1 MFYRMIAKKRDEWL
15 AKDCPVAELIAYIDK
30 QGKLRDAQVDA
41 IKTYLYLKIACDNR
55 PLAELFSKGVFN
67 SLDLDELAI
76 PMSTREVLK
85 STPSLAALYEYASM
99 ADESGSP
106 LFPKVCQAIL
116 KDPKSVNAREFFNQV
131 FYGVKYT
138 DYLFSL
144 PMGAGK
150 TYLMAAFIYLDLYF
164 AVNEPDNSAFAHNF
178 MVFAPSGLKTS
189 VVPSLK
195 TVQRFDPAW
204 IIPEPAAS
212 ELKRMLIFEV
222 LDENSTAKKSNKIK
236 NPNVQ
241 KIAIHQPYES
251 MMGFVAVT
259 NAEKVILNRLTF
271 ENGQIGIFDRETND
285 KEERAANELRHTI
298 GKIPHLAVFIDEVHH
313 AARDEVKLRAVVH
326 RWTEG
331 GNITGVIGFS
341 GTPYL
346 HTRERVNVMQDISIS
361 MQEISNITY
370 YYPLVDGIGNF
381 LKKPKV
387 YISDSTDRL
396 DITERGI
403 RQFLDDFNNKVY
415 PDGTCAKLAVYCG
428 TIETLE
434 EQIYPLVEKIV
445 TEYGLNPALSI
456 LKFYDGNKTYS
467 APTDSAYEFSMLDS
481 PLSQKRIVLLVQ
493 IGKEGWDCRSLTGV
507 ILSQQGD
514 CPTNMVLQ
522 TSCRCLRQVEKGVV
536 EPAMIY
542 LNKNNAA
549 TLNAQLEQQH
559 HIDLEEFQK
568 GNATP
573 FKELKRYDRTGYL
586 HLPKVDFYQFKINYR
601 TVLVKKTTAETIRA
615 EILSA
620 ADSART
626 VTLLEIAEISERL
639 NTTDIAEDKTERGNV
654 LANYNIWLN
663 DLLKESFGSIS
674 YEAVAPFHAQL
685 QSAFDMVT
693 YVRDGLRYFSS
704 QYDLAVFNAH
714 IRKAFYDKRSFE
726 TQDEL
731 IPEEASLLRVENFQP
746 IVKTTKADDYYPRQ
760 EVVERIINEDKGKLK
775 LSAKQLHE
783 IEVLESI
790 GYTDMAES
798 IRAKAQPYPMKDKTF
813 HYLPYHTDSN
823 FEQIFLSEVLKV
835 DAVKQNDLEVYY
847 NGDETLTEFRIKC
860 YERRGNRY
868 NYIGIYTPDFLLIQ
882 RKNGKIYKALIV
894 ETKGKLYSRDPVFAK
909 KRQFTETDFLQKNN
923 ELFGYKKFD
932 YLYLEDSMTDKER
945 IIKTIVELQSF
956 FSEG

>member
-1 MFYRMIAKKRDEWL
+1 M
-15 AKDCPVAELIAYIDK
+15 
-30 QGKLRDAQVDA
+30 
-41 IKTYLYLKIACDNR
+41 
-55 PLAELFSKGVFN
+55 
-67 SLDLDELAI
+67 
-76 PMSTREVLK
+76 
-85 STPSLAALYEYASM
+85 
-99 ADESGSP
+99 
-106 LFPKVCQAIL
+106 
-116 KDPKSVNAREFFNQV
+116 
-131 FYGVKYT
+131 
-138 DYLFSL
+138 
-144 PMGAGK
+144 
-150 TYLMAAFIYLDLYF
+150 
-164 AVNEPDNSAFAHNF
+164 
-178 MVFAPSGLKTS
+178 
-189 VVPSLK
+189 
-195 TVQRFDPAW
+195 
-204 IIPEPAAS
+204 
-212 ELKRMLIFEV
+212 
-222 LDENSTAKKSNKIK
+222 
-236 NPNVQ
+236 
-241 KIAIHQPYES
+241 
-251 MMGFVAVT
+251 
-259 NAEKVILNRLTF
+259 
-271 ENGQIGIFDRETND
+271 
-285 KEERAANELRHTI
+285 
-298 GKIPHLAVFIDEVHH
+298 
-313 AARDEVKLRAVVH
+313 
-326 RWTEG
+326 
-331 GNITGVIGFS
+331 
-341 GTPYL
+341 
-346 HTRERVNVMQDISIS
+346 
-361 MQEISNITY
+361 
-370 YYPLVDGIGNF
+370 
-381 LKKPKV
+381 
-387 YISDSTDRL
+387 
-396 DITERGI
+396 
-403 RQFLDDFNNKVY
+403 
-415 PDGTCAKLAVYCG
+415 
-428 TIETLE
+428 
-434 EQIYPLVEKIV
+434 

-456 LKFYDGNKTYS
+456 LKFHDGNKTYS

-481 PLSQKRIVLLVQ
+481 PLSQKKIVLLVQ

-568 GNATP
+568 GKATP
-573 FKELKRYDRTGYL
+573 FQELKRYDRTGYL
-586 HLPKVDFYQFKINYR
+586 HLPKVDFYQFKVNYR
-601 TVLVKKTTAETIRA
+601 TVLVDKATNEGISAGIEA
-615 EILSA
+615 A
-620 ADSART
+620 ADDAHI
-626 VTLLEIAEISERL
+626 VTLLQTAVFSDSL
-639 NTTDIAEDKTERGNV
+639 QTTDVVEDETERGNIV
-654 LANYNIWLN
+654 ANYNIWLN
-663 DLLKESFGSIS
+663 ELLKESFGNITYQMLS
-674 YEAVAPFHAQL
+674 PFHAQL
-685 QSAFDMVT
+685 QRAFDMVT

-704 QYDLAVFNAH
+704 QYDLSVFNAH

-726 TQDEL
+726 TQEEL

-746 IVKTTKADDYYPRQ
+746 IVKTTKADDYYPGQ

-835 DAVKQNDLEVYY
+835 GAVKQNDLEVYY

-882 RKNGKIYKALIV
+882 RKNGKIYKAFIV

>member
-1 MFYRMIAKKRDEWL
+1 MFYRMITKKRDEWL

-76 PMSTREVLK
+76 PMSTRVVLK
-85 STPSLAALYEYASM
+85 STPSLAALYEYASL

-106 LFPKVCQAIL
+106 LSPKVCQAIL

-131 FYGVKYT
+131 FYEIKYT

-178 MVFAPSGLKTS
+178 MVFAPSGLKAS

-195 TVQRFDPAW
+195 TIQRFDPAW

-259 NAEKVILNRLTF
+259 NAEKVILNRLTL
-271 ENGQIGIFDRETND
+271 ENEQIGIFDRETND

-381 LKKPKV
+381 LKRPKV

-396 DITERGI
+396 AITERGV
-403 RQFLDDFNNKVY
+403 RQFLDDFKNKVY

-445 TEYGLNPALSI
+445 TEYGLNPAISI
-456 LKFYDGNKTYS
+456 LKFHDGNKTYS

-639 NTTDIAEDKTERGNV
+639 NTTDIVEDKTERGNV

-685 QSAFDMVT
+685 QRAFDMVT

-704 QYDLAVFNAH
+704 QYDLSVFNAH

-726 TQDEL
+726 TQEEL

-746 IVKTTKADDYYPRQ
+746 IVKTTKADDYYPGQ

-798 IRAKAQPYPMKDKTF
+798 IRVKAQPYPMKDKTF

-882 RKNGKIYKALIV
+882 RKIGKIYKALIV

>member
-1 MFYRMIAKKRDEWL
+1 MFYRIITRKRDEWFT
-15 AKDCPVAELIAYIDK
+15 KDCPVSELVNYMIK
-30 QGKLRDAQVDA
+30 KGQMRDAQIDA
-41 IKTYLYLKIACDNR
+41 IKTYLFLKIACDNR
-55 PLAELFSKGVFN
+55 PLSELFCRGVFN
-67 SLDLDELAI
+67 SLDLDELPI
-76 PMSTREVLK
+76 PMSIRKILK
-85 STPSLAALYEYASM
+85 STPSLAALFEYASLPRE
-99 ADESGSP
+99 DGTP
-106 LFPKVCQAIL
+106 LFPEVCQAIIESPQSI
-116 KDPKSVNAREFFNQV
+116 DANDFFNHI
-131 FYGVKYT
+131 FYDVKYT

-164 AVNEPDNSAFAHNF
+164 AVNEPNNPAFAHNF
-178 MVFAPSGLKTS
+178 MVFAPSGLKSS

-195 TVQRFDPAW
+195 TIQRFDPAW

-222 LDENSTAKKSNKIK
+222 LDESSTAKKSNKIK

-251 MMGFVAVT
+251 MIGFVAVT
-259 NAEKVILNRLTF
+259 NAEKVILNRIAL
-271 ENGQIGIFDRETND
+271 ENGQIGIFDRETKD

-298 GKIPHLAVFIDEVHH
+298 GKIPHLAIYIDEVHH
-313 AARDEVKLRAVVH
+313 AAKDEVKLRAVVH

-346 HTRERVNVMQDISIS
+346 QTRERINITQEISIT
-361 MQEISNITY
+361 MQEISNIAY
-370 YYPLVDGIGNF
+370 YYSLVDGIGNF

-387 YISDSTDRL
+387 YISDSNDRL
-396 DITERGI
+396 YITERGVK
-403 RQFLDDFNNKVY
+403 QFLEDFKDKVY
-415 PDGTCAKLAVYCG
+415 CDGTCAKLAVYCG

-434 EQIYPLVEKIV
+434 EQIYPLIEKIAS
-445 TEYGLNPALSI
+445 EYGLNPSVSI
-456 LKFYDGNKTYS
+456 LKYHDGNKVYP

-481 PLSQKRIVLLVQ
+481 PLSQKKIVLLVQ

-507 ILSQQGD
+507 ILSQPGD
-514 CPTNMVLQ
+514 CSTNMVLQ

-542 LNKNNAA
+542 LNQSNAA

-559 HIDLEEFQK
+559 HIDLEKFQK
-568 GNATP
+568 GNQP
-573 FKELKRYDRTGYL
+573 PVVELKRYDRTGYL
-586 HLPKVDFYQFKINYR
+586 KLPKVDFYQFKINYR
-601 TVLVKKTTAETIRA
+601 TVLVEKTTAETIRA

-626 VTLLEIAEISERL
+626 VTLLEIAEISDKLDR
-639 NTTDIAEDKTERGNV
+639 TDIAEDKTERGNV

-663 DLLKESFGSIS
+663 ELLKESFGSIP
-674 YEAVAPFHAQL
+674 YEAIASFHAQL

-693 YVRDGLRYFSS
+693 YTRDGLRYFSS
-704 QYDLAVFNAH
+704 QYDLSVFNAH

-726 TQDEL
+726 TQEEL

-746 IVKTTKADDYYPRQ
+746 IVKTTKADDYYPGQ

-813 HYLPYHTDSN
+813 HYLPYHTDST
-823 FEQIFLSEVLKV
+823 FEQIFLSEILKV

>member
-67 SLDLDELAI
+67 SLDLNELAI

-85 STPSLAALYEYASM
+85 STPSLAALYEYASL

-106 LFPKVCQAIL
+106 LFPKVCQEIL

-131 FYGVKYT
+131 FYEVKYT

-178 MVFAPSGLKTS
+178 MVFAPSGLKAS

-195 TVQRFDPAW
+195 TIQRFDPAW

-241 KIAIHQPYES
+241 KIAIHQPYEL

-331 GNITGVIGFS
+331 GNITGIIGFS

-381 LKKPKV
+381 LKRPKV

-396 DITERGI
+396 AITERGV
-403 RQFLDDFNNKVY
+403 RQFLDDFKNKLY

-456 LKFYDGNKTYS
+456 LKFHDGNKTYA

-481 PLSQKRIVLLVQ
+481 SLSQKRIVLLVQ

-568 GNATP
+568 GKATP
-573 FKELKRYDRTGYL
+573 FQELKRYDRTGYL
-586 HLPKVDFYQFKINYR
+586 HLPKVDFYQFKVNYR
-601 TVLVKKTTAETIRA
+601 TVLVDKATNEGISAGIEA
-615 EILSA
+615 A
-620 ADSART
+620 ADDAHI
-626 VTLLEIAEISERL
+626 VTLLQTAVFSDSL
-639 NTTDIAEDKTERGNV
+639 QTTDVVEDETERGNIV
-654 LANYNIWLN
+654 ANYNIWLN
-663 DLLKESFGSIS
+663 ELLKESFGNITYQMLS
-674 YEAVAPFHAQL
+674 PFYAQL
-685 QSAFDMVT
+685 QRAFEQIT
-693 YVRDGLRYFSS
+693 YFRDGVRYFSS
-704 QYDLAVFNAH
+704 HYDLAAFNAR

-731 IPEEASLLRVENFQP
+731 IPEEAALFRVENFQP
-746 IVKTTKADDYYPRQ
+746 TIRTTKVDDYYPEQ
-760 EVVERIINEDKGKLK
+760 EIVERIVAEDKGKLK
-775 LSAKQLHE
+775 LSAKELRA
-783 IEVLESI
+783 IETFESI
-790 GYTDMAES
+790 GYMDEADK
-798 IRAKAQPYPMKDKTF
+798 IRAKAQPYPMKDKSF
-813 HYLPYHTDSN
+813 HYLPYHTDSE
-823 FEQIFLSEVLKV
+823 FEQVFLAEVLKLDV
-835 DAVKQNDLEVYY
+835 VRKNDLEVYY
-847 NGDETLTEFRIKC
+847 NGDEVFTEFRIKC
-860 YERRGNRY
+860 YERKGGRY
-868 NYIGIYTPDFLLIQ
+868 NYIGMYTPDFLVIQ
-882 RKNGKIYKALIV
+882 RKDGQIHKALIV
-894 ETKGKLYSRDPVFAK
+894 ETKGALYARDPVFTN
-909 KRQFTETDFLQKNN
+909 KRHFTETDFLQRNN
-923 ELFGYKKFD
+923 ELFGYQKFD
-932 YLYLEDSMTDKER
+932 YLYLEDGLPEKER
-945 IIKTIVELQSF
+945 IVKTMHAIREF
-956 FSEG
+956 FTGE